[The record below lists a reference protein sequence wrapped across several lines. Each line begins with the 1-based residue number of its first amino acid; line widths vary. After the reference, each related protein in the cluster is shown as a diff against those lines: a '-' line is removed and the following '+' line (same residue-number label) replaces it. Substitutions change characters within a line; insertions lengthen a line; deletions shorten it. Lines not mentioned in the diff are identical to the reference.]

1 MASHPVHTFEML
13 SKLAG
18 KPLTYYLIFAAS
30 GFAGLVYESIW
41 ARYLKLM
48 LGHAAYAQ
56 ALVLAIFLLGLA
68 AGSAICARLSSRIRR
83 PLLCYAL
90 IEAAVAVA
98 ALLFH
103 DIFVAARTWLSASI
117 LPALESDAA
126 AETAKWTLAALLIL
140 PQSVLLGATFP
151 LMSAGLARRW
161 PESTGM
167 VVSMLYFTNSL
178 GAAFGVLAS
187 GLLLVP
193 AVGLP
198 GTSIAAGGINMAV
211 AAAVWLLVRDHDGR
225 PQPLAERKDAAG
237 VSVRLRTLVL
247 SISLA
252 TGLASFVYELV
263 WIRMLSLLLGSS
275 SHSFEVM
282 LAAFILGLALGGYA
296 VRRAADRIGDTMR
309 LLAWVQLVMGAC
321 ALLSLFMFPLI
332 HEMLRAIL
340 SAIERDAAGYRVYIG
355 LSMAL
360 AMLMMLPATFCAG
373 MTLPLLTKRLMQQ
386 GGEAAI
392 GSVYAANT
400 LGAIGG
406 VFLTLHILLPQ
417 LGIQGAMLTGGFIDL
432 AAGVAIL
439 LFLRQMPAAAAG
451 AGLAAAAL
459 LLAFSFGGIDPR
471 IAAAGV
477 FRNQGELPQE
487 VTFYREGKTASIS
500 VTSHNRGTD
509 GEIRSIRTNGKT
521 DAGIYYHD
529 FPTDNR
535 TTVDETTMVSSGLYP
550 LLFNPDARLAL
561 NIGFGSGFTS
571 RTLLLSD
578 TLVRLDNVE
587 IEPVMVAGAR
597 TLGERVAPV
606 FSDERNRFIFDD
618 AKAVLSR
625 AAGRYDIIVSEP
637 SNPWVSGTAGL
648 FTREFYADVAN
659 ALSDDGILI
668 QWYHTYESGPHLLA
682 STLNALATSFP
693 HFRAFA
699 ANSVDI
705 IIVASKEA
713 PLPEMQD
720 AIFRNRTAREFLGH
734 YGYRSPDDAR
744 ISEIGDEKLLLPYLE
759 LFGAPAN
766 SDYFPYLESNAP
778 LAFFMRTTYV
788 LSRVPMLEVP
798 AIEIISGKPAG
809 RVDNLAPNPH
819 LQIKQNA
826 IESGNLYRNRLLP
839 DSELQRNL
847 ARLDDPEC
855 REDAGHEQAATAI
868 MDMFKTLMPF
878 ASAGQMEDVWKLI
891 EQRDCGRMLLAAGNQ
906 SESSL
911 LGRLLRGISQRQ
923 PRQMIEYGERLLDLA
938 ETAGLSQQRY
948 RHIAFLAALAGH
960 YAAGDYETVIGYRRL
975 DGLPVVAGHAE
986 RMLRAAAGVRQKE
999 G

>member
-1 MASHPVHTFEML
+1 ML

-103 DIFVAARTWLSASI
+103 EIFVAARTWLSASI

-126 AETAKWTLAALLIL
+126 AEAAKWTLAALLIL

-296 VRRAADRIGDTMR
+296 VRRAADRISDPMR

-417 LGIQGAMLTGGFIDL
+417 LGIQGAMLIGGFIDL

-439 LFLRQMPAAAAG
+439 LFLRRMQPAAAG

-477 FRNQGELPQE
+477 FRHQGEQPQE

-500 VTSHNRGTD
+500 VTSPDHNHGTN
-509 GEIRSIRTNGKT
+509 EESRSIRTNGKS
-521 DAGIYYHD
+521 DAAVYYHG
-529 FPTDNR
+529 FSTNSR
-535 TTVDETTMVSSGLYP
+535 TTVDEATMVSLGLYP
-550 LLFNPDARLAL
+550 LLFNPEARLAL

-606 FSDERNRFIFDD
+606 FSDERNRFILDD
-618 AKAVLSR
+618 AKTVLSR

-637 SNPWVSGTAGL
+637 SNPWVSGVAGL
-648 FTREFYADVAN
+648 YTREFYADVAN
-659 ALSDDGILI
+659 ALADGGILI
-668 QWYHTYESGPHLLA
+668 QWYHTYESSPHLLA
-682 STLNALATSFP
+682 SILQALATSFP
-693 HFRAFA
+693 HFRTFA
-699 ANSVDI
+699 ANSTDI
-705 IIVASKEA
+705 IIVASRKGS
-713 PLPEMQD
+713 LPEMRD
-720 AIFRNRTAREFLGH
+720 AIFRNKTAREFLDH
-734 YGYRSPDDAR
+734 YGYRSPADAR
-744 ISEIGDEKLLLPYLE
+744 ISEIGDERLLLPYLE

-766 SDYFPYLESNAP
+766 SDYLPYLESNAP

-788 LSRVPMLEVP
+788 LSNVPMLEVP

-809 RVDNLAPNPH
+809 RADNMAPNPH
-819 LQIKQNA
+819 LQIKQEA
-826 IESGNLYRNRLLP
+826 IAAGNLYRSLMHP
-839 DSELQRNL
+839 DPDMQQRL

-855 REDAGHEQAATAI
+855 RDEAGREQAATAI
-868 MDMFKTLMPF
+868 MDMFDALMPF

-906 SESSL
+906 SESGL
-911 LGRLLRGISQRQ
+911 LARLLHGISQRQ
-923 PRQMIEYGERLLDLA
+923 PRQMIEYGERLLELS

-948 RHIAFLAALAGH
+948 RYIAFLAALAGH

-975 DGLPVVAGHAE
+975 DDLPVVAGHAE
-986 RMLRAAAGVRQKE
+986 RMLRAAAGRRQE